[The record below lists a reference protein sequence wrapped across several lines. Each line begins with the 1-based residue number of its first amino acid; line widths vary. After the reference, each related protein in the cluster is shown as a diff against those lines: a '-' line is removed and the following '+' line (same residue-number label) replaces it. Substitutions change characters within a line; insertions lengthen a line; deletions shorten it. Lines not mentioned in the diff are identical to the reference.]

1 MNRFKWILSVI
12 AILVLIVVILFVL
25 GLIGGGEKVE
35 PCNVT
40 VKATPL
46 PANARTLTLSKQQ
59 SDGIIS
65 WPGTIRSRSVAR
77 IAPKFSARIIEITV
91 DASDTVKQ
99 DDVLARLDEQA
110 MRAAYQQALA
120 ALNAAKAQA
129 ERAIADEKRITGLYK
144 KEAATRQS
152 YDAAIAQANSARAAV
167 KRAAS
172 AVRQAKVNL
181 GENVLRAPFDG
192 VISERLKE
200 PGDMGLPG
208 DPVVF
213 LTKTD
218 HLRVEAAI
226 PTSCANK
233 LSVGDVVGVRIDSLN
248 VKTTGTVD
256 EIVPEIDPATRTQLV
271 KAALPDNSELR
282 TGLTPGL
289 FAWLEQS
296 CEGHQNILMIP
307 VSAVVRYGQL
317 ETVSVVEDNQLHTR
331 HIRTGKQSGDQVEVL
346 SGLSEGETIVLQQLF
361 PSANVSDSSGS
372 KP

>member
-1 MNRFKWILSVI
+1 MNRLKWIISAL
-12 AILVLIVVILFVL
+12 AILVLIFVILFAL
-25 GLIGGGEKVE
+25 GIIGGGEKVE
-35 PCNVT
+35 PGNVT
-40 VKATPL
+40 VHAKPL
-46 PANARTLTLSKQQ
+46 PANAKTLTLGKQQ
-59 SDGIIS
+59 SDNTLS
-65 WPGTIRSRSVAR
+65 WPATIRSRSVAR

-91 DASDTVKQ
+91 DASDKVNKG
-99 DDVLARLDEQA
+99 DVLARLDEQA

-129 ERAIADEKRITGLYK
+129 QRAIADEKRIIGLYE

-152 YDAAIAQANSARAAV
+152 YDAAVAQANSARAAV
-167 KRAAS
+167 KRATS

-208 DPVVF
+208 DPVVI

-233 LSVGDVVGVRIDSLN
+233 LSVGDAVGVRIDSFN

-271 KAALPDNSELR
+271 KASLPDNPELSAK
-282 TGLTPGL
+282 LTPGL
-289 FAWLEQS
+289 FAWLEQG
-296 CEGHQNILMIP
+296 CEGHQNVLMIP

-317 ETVSVVEDNQLHTR
+317 ETVTVVEGNQLHTR
-331 HIRTGKQSGDQVEVL
+331 HIRTGKQNGDQVEVL
-346 SGLSEGETIVLQQLF
+346 SGLSEGETILI
-361 PSANVSDSSGS
+361 NSGL
-372 KP
+372 